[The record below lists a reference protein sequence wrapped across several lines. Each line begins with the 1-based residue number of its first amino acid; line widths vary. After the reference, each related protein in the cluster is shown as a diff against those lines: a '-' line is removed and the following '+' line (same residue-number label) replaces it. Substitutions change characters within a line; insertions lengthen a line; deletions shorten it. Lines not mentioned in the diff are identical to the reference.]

1 MNANFSRADFPLNFS
16 PGNFGVTQAIDLI
29 AYTLYEIQYSYF
41 CVFIDIPIMVIR
53 VSGSILFFLSI
64 PQDSHA

>member
-29 AYTLYEIQYSYF
+29 AYTLYEIGDGSRDERAITLQPFLIVCKVYSGKL
-41 CVFIDIPIMVIR
+41 V
-53 VSGSILFFLSI
+53 
-64 PQDSHA
+64 